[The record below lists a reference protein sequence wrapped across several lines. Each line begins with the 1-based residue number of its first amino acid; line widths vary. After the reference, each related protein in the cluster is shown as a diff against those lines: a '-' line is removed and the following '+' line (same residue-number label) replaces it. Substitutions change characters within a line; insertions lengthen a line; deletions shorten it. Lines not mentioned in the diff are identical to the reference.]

1 MDRGRAGGSE
11 NPGIEAEVDRCPF
24 NWQRKAPPEDAP
36 CTLARSPS
44 PSSLS
49 VGYRASQSVNLSQLW
64 KYYRTTATNCLRG
77 NPPGLPRNNDAQW
90 FGHPPRHTQGAHTTT
105 PSPRTLYWP
114 PSSTPPLAAAPLR
127 LSGSPWRPLVLPPS
141 GALLQAPACARA
153 PGHGGRGTRR
163 RAPRGVHAR
172 PRGTRGGGA
181 GAAGGRAPPRAR
193 GTGAVTGCGPGSL
206 EPSGGARCCGAHV
219 PAQASPP
226 GRRGRGG
233 DGARPPAG
241 PSQWRGALS
250 LRPRPLPRPGPPR
263 PPPRPVGPRAIAR
276 SASPPPEEVP
286 ARSRR
291 APAPHARP
299 VGDFL
304 RTQAPGPRRKKMQT
318 FLKGK
323 RVGYWL
329 SEKKVKKLNFQ
340 AFAELCR

>member
-1 MDRGRAGGSE
+1 MHSCSFE
-11 NPGIEAEVDRCPF
+11 S
-24 NWQRKAPPEDAP
+24 Q
-36 CTLARSPS
+36 
-44 PSSLS
+44 SLLS
-49 VGYRASQSVNLSQLW
+49 LGYRAPQSASLSHLW
-64 KYYRTTATNCLRG
+64 RYYRTIATNCLRG
-77 NPPGLPRNNDAQW
+77 NPVGLPRNNDAQW
-90 FGHPPRHTQGAHTTT
+90 FGQPPRHTQGAHTTT
-105 PSPRTLYWP
+105 PSPRTLHWP

-127 LSGSPWRPLVLPPS
+127 LSGSPWRPLALPPS
-141 GALLQAPACARA
+141 GALLRAPACARRVR
-153 PGHGGRGTRR
+153 GRRGTEGGGGTRR

-172 PRGTRGGGA
+172 PGGTRGGA
-181 GAAGGRAPPRAR
+181 GPTGGRAQVRAR
-193 GTGAVTGCGPGSL
+193 GTGAVTGGGPGSL
-206 EPSGGARCCGAHV
+206 EPSG
-219 PAQASPP
+219 
-226 GRRGRGG
+226 RRGVLR
-233 DGARPPAG
+233 GARPGAG
-241 PSQWRGALS
+241 EPPGAEGAGRRRCAPTRGAQPVA
-250 LRPRPLPRPGPPR
+250 RRAEPPPPAAAPPR
-263 PPPRPVGPRAIAR
+263 SAPPPPRPVGPRAVAR